1 MPGCPFPTG
10 YFKIGESKIPAPC
23 KQWTCPHCGPI
34 KKNKLLD
41 RITTGATIRSV
52 QDGGY
57 RLRFMTLPLSPTVNE
72 YLSLTQAWAQFRA
85 NAWKSGYRIRHYFWT
100 RERTKAGAWHMHVCI
115 NVFVPWQRI
124 QHWWRL
130 ATGCYVTD
138 ISAADA
144 GTPIRRMAAYMAK
157 YISKN
162 LDMANFPKGMHR
174 YGFSRDVAWK
184 VIPWNQG
191 LKPEQE
197 KSRITFEYNPHQDSN
212 WWEYWRLIHWQNSKY
227 EKFISGRYNYYL
239 Q

>member
-138 ISAADA
+138 ISAVDA
-144 GTPIRRMAAYMAK
+144 GTN
-157 YISKN
+157 SKN
-162 LDMANFPKGMHR
+162 GRLYGKIHIEKPR
-174 YGFSRDVAWK
+174 YGKFPERDASLR
-184 VIPWNQG
+184 I
-191 LKPEQE
+191 LKGCSLEG
-197 KSRITFEYNPHQDSN
+197 DSL
-212 WWEYWRLIHWQNSKY
+212 EPGI
-227 EKFISGRYNYYL
+227 EAGTGEISNNFRV
-239 Q
+239 